1 MRPPP
6 APFGA
11 CMVAVLATADGRAL
25 MGDTL
30 ARPSPVRPRSGGDAS
45 RSVAV
50 ARVDD
55 ADAARDELDSAV
67 LRRAKRGDREAFVR
81 LMDHYDRRLR
91 SLAFRLLDDR
101 DEAVDAMQDVYVKAF
116 GALPGFR
123 EKSSVG
129 TWLYRIT
136 YTTCCE
142 HLRQRRRGPI
152 PYADDAPPAS
162 SRLGRDPA
170 DEATLHA
177 DLAVALRSLSPE
189 ARAAVLLV
197 DRDGYDYRTAAAVLA
212 IPEGTLASR
221 LSAAHAVLRRALRG
235 EEASP

>member
-1 MRPPP
+1 M
-6 APFGA
+6 AP
-11 CMVAVLATADGRAL
+11 
-25 MGDTL
+25 
-30 ARPSPVRPRSGGDAS
+30 
-45 RSVAV
+45 
-50 ARVDD
+50 VDD
-55 ADAARDELDSAV
+55 ADAVRDELDAGV
-67 LRRAKRGDREAFVR
+67 LRRAMHGDRGAFVR

-91 SLAFRLLDDR
+91 SLAYRLLDDR

-142 HLRQRRRGPI
+142 HLRRRRQSAL
-152 PYADDAPPAS
+152 PYADEEAPPS
-162 SRLGRDPA
+162 GSTRDPA
-170 DEATLHA
+170 DEATLHV
-177 DLAVALRSLSPE
+177 DLAAALRSLSPE

-197 DRDGYDYRTAAAVLA
+197 DRDGYDYRTAASVLD
-212 IPEGTLASR
+212 IPQGTLASR

-235 EEASP
+235 EEASS